1 MKATLQNN
9 MHHNHLKE
17 IVVVGATGLV
27 GSKLMELLL
36 ADVTVHKLILLSR
49 SEVEWK
55 HKKVHCIIADFDK
68 LDQYVSFVENAHA
81 LFCCIGT
88 TIKKAGS
95 KEAFKKVDYQIP
107 LDLARLAQNA
117 GINKFIVI
125 SSLGA
130 DPNSNNYYLKIKGEM
145 EKDIAVNFSFQKLA
159 FLRPSLLLGPRHEF
173 RLGERFAQLFLFLF
187 SFAMI
192 GRLKKYKPIHDY
204 KVAKAMISI
213 SNSLN
218 NQRVYESEELIY
230 LGS

>member
-1 MKATLQNN
+1 
-9 MHHNHLKE
+9 MHNNHLKE

-27 GSKLMELLL
+27 GSRVMDLLL
-36 ADVTVHKLILLSR
+36 ADVTVHKLIVLSR
-49 SEVEWK
+49 NEGEWK
-55 HKKVHCIIADFDK
+55 HKKVQCIIADFDR
-68 LDQYVSFVENAHA
+68 LDQYVPLVKNAHA
-81 LFCCIGT
+81 MFCCIGT

-107 LDLARLAQNA
+107 LNLAGLSEKA
-117 GINKFIVI
+117 GINKLVII

-130 DPNSNNYYLKIKGEM
+130 DPNSNNFYLKTKGEM
-145 EKDIAVNFSFQKLA
+145 EKDITVNYSFQKLA

-187 SFAMI
+187 SFLMI
-192 GRLKKYKPIHDY
+192 GRLEKYKPIHDY
-204 KVAKAMISI
+204 KVAKAMVSI

-218 NQRVYESEELIY
+218 NQRVYESEELMY

>member
-1 MKATLQNN
+1 
-9 MHHNHLKE
+9 MHNNHLKS

-27 GSKLMELLL
+27 GNKLMDLLL
-36 ADVTVHKLILLSR
+36 ADVTVHRLVLLSR
-49 SEVEWK
+49 SEVEWT
-55 HKKVHCIIADFDK
+55 HKKVENILADFDN
-68 LDQYVSFVENAHA
+68 LDQYVSKVENANK

-95 KEAFKKVDYQIP
+95 KDAFRKVDYQIP
-107 LDLARLAQNA
+107 LNLAALAEKA
-117 GINKFIVI
+117 GIKKLIIV

-130 DPNSNNYYLKIKGEM
+130 DPKSDNFYLKTKGEM
-145 EKDIAVNFSFQKLA
+145 ERDIAVNYSFQKLA
-159 FLRPSLLLGPRHEF
+159 FLRPSLLLGARHEF
-173 RLGERFAQLFLFLF
+173 RLGERLAQFFLFLF
-187 SFAMI
+187 TFLMI

-218 NQRVYESEELIY
+218 NQKIYESEELMY